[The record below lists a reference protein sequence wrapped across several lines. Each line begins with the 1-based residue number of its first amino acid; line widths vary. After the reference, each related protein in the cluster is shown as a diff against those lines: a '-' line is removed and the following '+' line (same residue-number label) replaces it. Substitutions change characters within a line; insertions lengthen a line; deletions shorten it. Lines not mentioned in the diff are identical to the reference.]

1 MSAADLIRRAGEA
14 GIILTA
20 GQDGRLQLSADRQ
33 PAAELL
39 AELVAH
45 KVEIIAALRAVN
57 DPQQPRAW
65 LHLLTLNN
73 GGVIQHCGDTDTAA
87 AEQAAR
93 LLYGGSFQGVVPVP
107 GFERPLS
114 EGAIVKAL
122 AGTLGAPSPIPESSN
137 IWLSRVARLLGVR
150 PGMLLDGGHL
160 ERHDLT
166 ELAGTDPE
174 QVADTIQRSPAWVE
188 RLAPAEQHQILTVE
202 QSDDEP
208 PHAACRT
215 AMAPPEWRE
224 IRDQYMGH
232 LMICCTCY
240 APTGRFCAV
249 GTKLRQRYDCTPMER
264 QDD

>member
-20 GQDGRLQLSADRQ
+20 GPDGRLQLSADRQ

-87 AEQAAR
+87 VEQAAR
-93 LLYGGSFQGVVPVP
+93 LLYGSSLQNVVPVP

-114 EGAIVKAL
+114 EGEVVKAL

-137 IWLSRVARLLGVR
+137 IWLFRVARLLGTR
-150 PGMLLDGGHL
+150 PRELLEGRHL
-160 ERHDLT
+160 EQHDLAG
-166 ELAGTDPE
+166 LAGADVTL
-174 QVADTIQRSPAWVE
+174 VAETIRRSPAWLN
-188 RLAPAEQHQILTVE
+188 RPQRSE
-202 QSDDEP
+202 QSAERFIVEEDAEP
-208 PHAACRT
+208 QRIAHTAAT
-215 AMAPPEWRE
+215 ASSDWIEA
-224 IRDQYMGH
+224 RDQYHAHIFG
-232 LMICCTCY
+232 CRACY

-249 GTKLRQRYDCTPMER
+249 SSGLRQRYDCTPMER
-264 QDD
+264 RDE